1 MEWLNTAWEWIVNF
15 CNTFAHDI
23 YRNFIADS
31 RYLLVLD
38 GLKITI
44 LISVCAILMG
54 IVFGS
59 VVTLLRRSRFRVPRA
74 IGYVYVDV
82 IRGTPMVTQLL
93 VTYFVIFGSVHI
105 DPVLIAIVAFG
116 INSGAYVSEIIRAGI
131 LSIDKGQTEAGRSL
145 GLSKTMTMTHI
156 VLPQAVKNILP
167 TLCNEFVVL
176 IKETAVVG
184 YLAIPDLTKAGDIIR
199 SRTFDFDMPLV
210 AVAIIYYII
219 IKFLTLAIS
228 ALERRLRKSDLR

>member
-1 MEWLNTAWEWIVNF
+1 MEWLNAAWEWIVNF

-23 YRNFIADS
+23 YRNFIVDS

-54 IVFGS
+54 IVFGT
-59 VVTLLRRSRFRVPRA
+59 VVTLLRRSRFRIPRA

-156 VLPQAVKNILP
+156 VLPLS
-167 TLCNEFVVL
+167 L
-176 IKETAVVG
+176 IH
-184 YLAIPDLTKAGDIIR
+184 I
-199 SRTFDFDMPLV
+199 
-210 AVAIIYYII
+210 
-219 IKFLTLAIS
+219 
-228 ALERRLRKSDLR
+228 